1 MRATRAMIR
10 ADSIRKTASTASLVA
25 VGVTPTD
32 QSSHLSVGASA
43 PGQPSAIWRNSAV
56 MFQWAEWVC
65 KKRFVHSR
73 ASALSL
79 AWRMA

>member
-32 QSSHLSVGASA
+32 QSSHLSVGQVRKV
-43 PGQPSAIWRNSAV
+43 PWGQPSAIWRNSAV

-65 KKRFVHSR
+65 KKRLVHSR

-79 AWRMA
+79 A